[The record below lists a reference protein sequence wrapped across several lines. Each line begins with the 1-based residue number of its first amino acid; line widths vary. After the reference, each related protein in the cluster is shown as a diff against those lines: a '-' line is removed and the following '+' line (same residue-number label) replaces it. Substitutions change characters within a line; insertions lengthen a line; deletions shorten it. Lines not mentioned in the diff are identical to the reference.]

1 MDTTNRIRRGRRP
14 VRGLAAAIAGAVVL
28 TLGMGSAWAGPAAPP
43 PRFVVPSDA
52 SSGGTLPQ
60 QLATGDFNNDGETD
74 VASANQ
80 GPIPLFGSSVGVV
93 LGNGNGGISAPVTT
107 DLPDGMGACD
117 LAAGNFDGAG
127 GTDLMVLSCT
137 TGGPWAIESLTA
149 DGDGS
154 FTVKQQF
161 PNTEEGQL
169 AGADFNGDGTDDVAF
184 SQNGTAQVRVYIGK
198 GDGTFK
204 APVIRSTGFDSY
216 DLMTGDVNGD
226 GAPDLVGAA
235 GGPIWTMLN
244 DGTGKFGAQIYD
256 FSSDLSGLELA
267 LGRFD
272 GDGNLD
278 IATVD
283 ASGGH
288 VFVGL
293 GQGNGHFTPTAPIGP
308 IGPQTNWVAAGDV
321 TGDGVTDLIA
331 DLDSNAAMVLV
342 GDGTG
347 SFPKRSSWV
356 TGSEGLTVADLNG
369 AGPMDLVTF
378 SSDPGFVHAT
388 VAVKKGMKAGRL
400 VHGGSPQVA
409 ADLNGDGSLDNIRGG
424 VTITEPGVLQSQIL
438 AQLNKGSGRFGTPVV
453 SKVRT
458 ETAASGVGAIEV
470 ADINEDGFL
479 DVVGGFSNF
488 QPSPNNL
495 FWMIGKGNA
504 RFGKPTLSTTGDTN
518 ADVESLALA
527 DVNADG
533 HVDIVAHTLS
543 QLSTRLGKGDGR
555 FGQPILSGFSGPSQE
570 ATKVADVTGDGVL
583 DTVTVRRTGSED
595 FGSGDIYLQQ
605 GHGDGTFTRILTRSV
620 DSNLGQADV
629 ADLNADGRPDVVTLG
644 SAGFDGG
651 RNAMW
656 ILLTTAQGQLGVPAP
671 YAGPSGGLGVAD
683 YNGDGAPDIAV
694 SGNNAIE
701 IYANAGDGTFPTIG
715 SILASGGVA
724 LGADF
729 TGDGA
734 PDIAGT
740 SGVWGDSFALYVN
753 APYIDASR

>member
-1 MDTTNRIRRGRRP
+1 M
-14 VRGLAAAIAGAVVL
+14 
-28 TLGMGSAWAGPAAPP
+28 
-43 PRFVVPSDA
+43 
-52 SSGGTLPQ
+52 
-60 QLATGDFNNDGETD
+60 
-74 VASANQ
+74 
-80 GPIPLFGSSVGVV
+80 
-93 LGNGNGGISAPVTT
+93 
-107 DLPDGMGACD
+107 
-117 LAAGNFDGAG
+117 
-127 GTDLMVLSCT
+127 
-137 TGGPWAIESLTA
+137 
-149 DGDGS
+149 
-154 FTVKQQF
+154 
-161 PNTEEGQL
+161 
-169 AGADFNGDGTDDVAF
+169 
-184 SQNGTAQVRVYIGK
+184 
-198 GDGTFK
+198 
-204 APVIRSTGFDSY
+204 IRSAGFDSY

-226 GAPDLVGAA
+226 DAPDLVGAA

-244 DGTGKFGAQIYD
+244 DGTGKFGSQIYD
-256 FSSDLSGLELA
+256 FSNDLSGLELA

-278 IATVD
+278 VATVD

-293 GQGNGHFTPTAPIGP
+293 GQGNGHFTPAAPIGP

-331 DLDSNAAMVLV
+331 DLDSNAAAVLI

-378 SSDPGFVHAT
+378 TSDPGAVHAT

-453 SKVRT
+453 SKIRV
-458 ETAASGVGAIEV
+458 ETAASGVGAIEA
-470 ADINEDGFL
+470 ADINEDGVL

-488 QPSPNNL
+488 QPSPSNL
-495 FWMIGKGNA
+495 FWMIGKGNG

-518 ADVESLALA
+518 ADGVARPGGRQCGRTHRHRGAHALPTVDPPGQGRRQVRPA
-527 DVNADG
+527 DPV
-533 HVDIVAHTLS
+533 
-543 QLSTRLGKGDGR
+543 RLQRAVPGGDHGGRLHRRRDARHGDGAPDRERGLRLRR
-555 FGQPILSGFSGPSQE
+555 F
-570 ATKVADVTGDGVL
+570 
-583 DTVTVRRTGSED
+583 
-595 FGSGDIYLQQ
+595 YLQQ
-605 GHGDGTFTRILTRSV
+605 GHGDATFTRIQTRSV

-629 ADLNADGRPDVVTLG
+629 SDLNGDGRPDVATLG

-694 SGNNAIE
+694 SRNNTIQ
-701 IYANAGDGTFPTIG
+701 IYANAGDGTFPTIS
-715 SILASGGVA
+715 SILAAGGVA

-740 SGVWGDSFALYVN
+740 SGVWGGSFALYVN
-753 APYIDASR
+753 APYIDTSR